1 MQVLLAMFWCEL
13 VARCP
18 PDIFHC
24 SVECLLSL
32 ASGELITVHF
42 SFELLDWLHM
52 DNIWQVSVE
61 VDSCLFRLAVVCW
74 GWQLVAKHLVK
85 MSNSSDQGI
94 TGTLILKF

>member
-1 MQVLLAMFWCEL
+1 M
-13 VARCP
+13 
-18 PDIFHC
+18 
-24 SVECLLSL
+24 ECLLSL

-74 GWQLVAKHLVK
+74 GWQLSVGGG
-85 MSNSSDQGI
+85 SSDQGI